1 MTEGTKRQQQAAQT
15 KDRITQCAIRLI
27 MERGYDAITISDIC
41 REAGVSNG
49 NFYHYFTSKDDVLL
63 FNYSGFDEFVEREF
77 SKLHFD
83 SPKEAILALIDEQ
96 VVGVNEVGPKYQAQ
110 CMQAQ
115 LKHQGGFV
123 IERDRYFHRY
133 LQKLVEQAVQVGE
146 IHPSYGA
153 EEVARMILQTSRGI
167 LFDWS
172 IRGGPYPAEKQA
184 METLQILFVALRQPK
199 PPEKPYETRLLD
211 DQKSMDRKKAPGAQ
225 PSGRFAMLP
234 DKHLCPVISLG
245 DVAHPDLGKAGVQ
258 DVFPVP
264 LGVHP
269 AVDHRLGGGV
279 AVGDVLPRSP
289 VGEAEGPYH
298 LEGASVGGAG
308 VGEVEVVRH
317 ILGLIAGHPAQL
329 PIQAQLPKAA
339 LPADGIHQPDHL
351 RLKREHPLV
360 KLRDIQTFT
369 GVDEIGICHLGVG
382 GDDLAG
388 AYLVAD
394 RQLPHGVTGDHRM
407 GQGVG
412 AGGEEGAAQHSG
424 AEKGQDPFLECH
436 RNHLII

>member
-83 SPKEAILALIDEQ
+83 SPKEAILALIYEQ

-133 LQKLVEQAVQVGE
+133 LQKLVEQAVKAGE

-184 METLQILFVALRQPK
+184 VETLQILFVALRQPK
-199 PPEKPYETRLLD
+199 PPEKPYESRMLD
-211 DQKSMDRKKAPGAQ
+211 DQK
-225 PSGRFAMLP
+225 
-234 DKHLCPVISLG
+234 
-245 DVAHPDLGKAGVQ
+245 
-258 DVFPVP
+258 
-264 LGVHP
+264 
-269 AVDHRLGGGV
+269 
-279 AVGDVLPRSP
+279 
-289 VGEAEGPYH
+289 
-298 LEGASVGGAG
+298 
-308 VGEVEVVRH
+308 
-317 ILGLIAGHPAQL
+317 
-329 PIQAQLPKAA
+329 
-339 LPADGIHQPDHL
+339 
-351 RLKREHPLV
+351 
-360 KLRDIQTFT
+360 
-369 GVDEIGICHLGVG
+369 
-382 GDDLAG
+382 
-388 AYLVAD
+388 
-394 RQLPHGVTGDHRM
+394 
-407 GQGVG
+407 
-412 AGGEEGAAQHSG
+412 
-424 AEKGQDPFLECH
+424 
-436 RNHLII
+436 